1 MKLNEYKEKLEETNY
16 DVFVTDSTSDL
27 INYLKSKN
35 EMVRIFINES
45 VPVYLAGM
53 GYETIHLDMI
63 DTANKKGGFRLKYN
77 YKDPKQICLL
87 YVPFTDET
95 FDEEGDAYDDNYT
108 ICYGYDKFDMYS
120 EKDFSKFKLYK
131 DLGKCNLTDLNDVYN
146 ESLNED
152 FEQKEFDVN
161 NWNIDDFL
169 HKDIFNHSIY
179 DLIDLTNLEVVDK
192 VQEDGPQFILPN
204 GKILISS
211 GYEDTHQELIETL
224 IIEAFTYIYSYD
236 FYNNDDVFK
245 NLRDYDVLD
254 RFTDIYNLIRINSG
268 TSYVEERCY
277 CVLPKDRPTESQ
289 YRQLQNFFDLVYK
302 QNRES
307 ILVFLGYD
315 SHEYYTNNIISDD
328 IIKSIKRGYNTGT
341 LYESL
346 EDTSNDKIINESNQ
360 HEMLEKTIY
369 SRSIYELLDLAGWN
383 TSENIKTTINT
394 AGPQFILPNG
404 EVFTNNKFKVHEE
417 ILEELVYWV
426 WDKLGY
432 NFKDANLY
440 DEDNFLDE
448 FTYAEHLIR
457 INPGTT
463 YSESRFYCV
472 LPEERPTEAQ
482 YQTLTDFLDLGI
494 ELDKVQVL
502 IFVGDIDSKWYNFF
516 ENTPDE
522 IIKKIKRCYTT
533 GSFVEE
539 LEEDLSKQQQEFF
552 KDSKVRDKDG
562 NLLVCYHG
570 ASNPGFKEFNP
581 KNAKSQFGKYKFG
594 KANVNYFTT
603 DKQSAISYTNLGV
616 ERDNNVYACYINI
629 VNPYIVNNETE
640 SEIKSAFNIKDKN
653 LRQRQIQLF
662 DKLIN
667 KYKWLKLEEDDL
679 DRFNDDLLTL
689 NLEARIDDDYLVIYE
704 LGNNSKFGFEQP
716 RYSQY
721 LDDELFIDLDEV
733 EEFRDSVIGEED
745 DYFFTT
751 DDIVRYVLSLDEDYD
766 GIIIEDIFDSKD
778 MFSGNGTDVITLKS
792 SNQIK
797 LINNENPTSSNRI
810 DEDTNINDIYYRLE
824 IHQKG
829 GLFTN
834 CQDIIN
840 KCRGSYS
847 DDEYELGNRLD
858 GLVGQLEYE
867 FKWAPKD
874 LNSKNKYAYTEQE
887 FNRINNLKSYYDEDI
902 SVIEDLKQTL
912 SRLGYK
918 LDIIKIKPNK
928 INYKDTQQIAYEKLN
943 ESSNSSM
950 TVRLLT
956 RQSQQVKDILKSG
969 TVYRASYSLSN
980 QQLTKQYKA
989 LADYFGFKSCP
1000 IFCIPE
1006 NYSNVFI
1013 KDGVVGAFGLTDN
1026 QINSNP
1032 IILDVPV
1039 NEVRMME
1046 FYDWCAFMHYT
1057 EDTKYDDVF
1066 EYTREEALN
1075 HIDDYLGNISTQ
1087 IIDGKVYGYKY
1098 PQVIIDE
1105 IRPEWVVKESLDESL
1120 LLEKTRNQLLTKS
1133 KTADNYSPKNQT
1145 KGKNRFERRK
1155 YSRIARSVA
1164 QYNEI
1169 SMDDLFKKDN
1179 LQVGIQVQGET
1190 NNYIVQ
1196 LRFEGVIREL
1206 AEEVKRNNGKLE
1218 FKNII
1223 KAMSKVFN
1231 NGDVFINCS
1240 CPDYKYRQSYWATK
1254 QGYSIVPELR
1264 PSDITNPK
1272 DSKGGGCKHIL
1283 LVLANLDWV
1292 MKISSV
1298 INNYIKYCQKNLQNV
1313 YATYIFPKVYG
1324 MPYQK
1329 AVQLSLFDDGLLP
1342 DDQETLSKVASQN
1355 IKNKNKS
1362 NLKKP
1367 EPIQKGFNKKEEPV
1381 EEPVQKTKSK
1391 TTGKSPLS
1399 TTDKYR
1405 YERDKNKEPKF
1416 TKQTS
1421 LFDIDSEEQ

>member
-16 DVFVTDSTSDL
+16 DVFVTDNTSDL

-35 EMVRIFINES
+35 EMVRIFIDES

-63 DTANKKGGFRLKYN
+63 DTANRKGGFELKYN
-77 YKDPKQICLL
+77 YKDPKQICLI

-95 FDEEGDAYDDNYT
+95 FDEEGYAYDDNYT
-108 ICYGYDKFDMYS
+108 TCYGYDKFDIYS
-120 EKDFSKFKLYK
+120 EKDFSKFKLYN
-131 DLGKCNLTDLNDVYN
+131 DLGKCNITDLDDIYLDDSYEESLHEDASILKNKILDKLQSMGYDCFYRDEGWYYEDGTKVEDDYWEDDSEPMDDMWYVENSYYHCDNESNKTSFSWRIDESKKEFTIVGIYGNYEGTVKGFATKTLDEVLSLIPTSWTINIENNINSSYWNHIRDKYPQYN
-146 ESLNED
+146 WEEIWESLN
-152 FEQKEFDVN
+152 
-161 NWNIDDFL
+161 
-169 HKDIFNHSIY
+169 
-179 DLIDLTNLEVVDK
+179 
-192 VQEDGPQFILPN
+192 
-204 GKILISS
+204 
-211 GYEDTHQELIETL
+211 
-224 IIEAFTYIYSYD
+224 
-236 FYNNDDVFK
+236 
-245 NLRDYDVLD
+245 
-254 RFTDIYNLIRINSG
+254 
-268 TSYVEERCY
+268 
-277 CVLPKDRPTESQ
+277 
-289 YRQLQNFFDLVYK
+289 
-302 QNRES
+302 
-307 ILVFLGYD
+307 
-315 SHEYYTNNIISDD
+315 
-328 IIKSIKRGYNTGT
+328 
-341 LYESL
+341 
-346 EDTSNDKIINESNQ
+346 
-360 HEMLEKTIY
+360 
-369 SRSIYELLDLAGWN
+369 
-383 TSENIKTTINT
+383 
-394 AGPQFILPNG
+394 
-404 EVFTNNKFKVHEE
+404 
-417 ILEELVYWV
+417 
-426 WDKLGY
+426 
-432 NFKDANLY
+432 
-440 DEDNFLDE
+440 
-448 FTYAEHLIR
+448 
-457 INPGTT
+457 
-463 YSESRFYCV
+463 
-472 LPEERPTEAQ
+472 
-482 YQTLTDFLDLGI
+482 
-494 ELDKVQVL
+494 
-502 IFVGDIDSKWYNFF
+502 
-516 ENTPDE
+516 
-522 IIKKIKRCYTT
+522 
-533 GSFVEE
+533 
-539 LEEDLSKQQQEFF
+539 
-552 KDSKVRDKDG
+552 
-562 NLLVCYHG
+562 
-570 ASNPGFKEFNP
+570 
-581 KNAKSQFGKYKFG
+581 
-594 KANVNYFTT
+594 
-603 DKQSAISYTNLGV
+603 
-616 ERDNNVYACYINI
+616 
-629 VNPYIVNNETE
+629 
-640 SEIKSAFNIKDKN
+640 
-653 LRQRQIQLF
+653 
-662 DKLIN
+662 
-667 KYKWLKLEEDDL
+667 
-679 DRFNDDLLTL
+679 
-689 NLEARIDDDYLVIYE
+689 
-704 LGNNSKFGFEQP
+704 
-716 RYSQY
+716 
-721 LDDELFIDLDEV
+721 
-733 EEFRDSVIGEED
+733 
-745 DYFFTT
+745 
-751 DDIVRYVLSLDEDYD
+751 
-766 GIIIEDIFDSKD
+766 
-778 MFSGNGTDVITLKS
+778 
-792 SNQIK
+792 
-797 LINNENPTSSNRI
+797 
-810 DEDTNINDIYYRLE
+810 EDTNINDIYYRLE

-829 GLFTN
+829 GLFTS

-874 LNSKNKYAYTEQE
+874 LDSKNKYAYTEQE

-902 SVIEDLKQTL
+902 SVIEDLEQTL

-918 LDIIKIKPNK
+918 LDIIKVKPNK
-928 INYKDTQQIAYEKLN
+928 INYKDNQQIAYEKLN
-943 ESSNSSM
+943 ESLNSSM
-950 TVRLLT
+950 TIRLLT

-1026 QINSNP
+1026 QINSKP

-1057 EDTKYDDVF
+1057 NDIKYDDVF

-1098 PQVIIDE
+1098 PQVIIDK

-1133 KTADNYSPKNQT
+1133 KTADNYSKNNQS
-1145 KGKNRFERRK
+1145 KGKNRYERRK

-1190 NNYIVQ
+1190 DNYIVQ

-1218 FKNII
+1218 FKNIV

-1298 INNYIKYCQKNLQNV
+1298 INNYIKYCQKNLQNA

-1342 DDQETLSKVASQN
+1342 DDQETLKQVASQN

-1367 EPIQKGFNKKEEPV
+1367 EPVKKGFNKKEEPI

-1405 YERDKNKEPKF
+1405 YERDKDKEHKF
-1416 TKQTS
+1416 IKQQS
-1421 LFDIDSEEQ
+1421 LFDTEKEEQ